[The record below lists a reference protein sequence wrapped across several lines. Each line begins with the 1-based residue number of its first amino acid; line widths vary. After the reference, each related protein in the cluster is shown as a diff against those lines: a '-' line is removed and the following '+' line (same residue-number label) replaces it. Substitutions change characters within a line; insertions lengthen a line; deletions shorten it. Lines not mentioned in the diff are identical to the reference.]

1 MMSFNARSIFQ
12 RPDAENETILQGNVL
27 AVWGSPSSGKTVI
40 STKLAHYLANKRKN
54 VILLLCDMVSPPLP
68 CLCNPAELVEEH
80 SLGDLLAATHVTQR
94 LIKEH
99 CIFHKKYKYLTMLGM
114 KKGENVF
121 SYPSYTQ
128 VQAEELIRNL
138 KTMADYIIIDCG
150 SYIAFDVLSA
160 VALME
165 SDCVLRLVTCD
176 LKSISYLSS
185 QLPLL
190 RDKKWDTEKQIR
202 IVSNV
207 KPNEASNYVEQVF
220 GKVAYTIPHSEE
232 VETQVLEGKLFQDLS
247 QKESREF
254 KVCMEAIG
262 KEVLGI

>member
-1 MMSFNARSIFQ
+1 MNFNQSSIFQ
-12 RPDAENETILQGNVL
+12 RSENEMETPPKGNVL
-27 AVWGSPSSGKTVI
+27 AVWGSPSSGKTVV
-40 STKLAHYLANKRKN
+40 SSKLAHYLASTKKN
-54 VILLLCDMVSPPLP
+54 VILLLCDMVSPSIP

-80 SLGDLLAATHVTQR
+80 SLGNILAATHVTPD

-121 SYPSYTQ
+121 TYPPYTQ
-128 VQAEELIRNL
+128 VQAEELVRNL
-138 KTMADYIIIDCG
+138 KMMADYVIVDCG

-160 VALME
+160 VALIE
-165 SDCVLRLVTCD
+165 SDFVLRLVTCD

-190 RDKKWDTEKQIR
+190 KDKKWDADKQIR
-202 IVSNV
+202 VVSDV

-220 GKVAYTIPHSEE
+220 GKVAYTIPHSAEI
-232 VETQVLEGKLFQDLS
+232 ETQVLEGRLFQDLT
-247 QKESREF
+247 QKESKEF
-254 KVCMEAIG
+254 KAGIETIA
-262 KEVLGI
+262 KEVLGV